1 MSQCLPR
8 PRNPQAPQTVRPTVP
23 VFFALLVLALCC
35 CIPAAAADPPA
46 NHAKTQVLLY
56 VVGSDLETESG
67 TGTAD
72 LQEIAGSYENTDPS
86 QLDIIVA
93 FGGAKNPGW
102 QGMKIATIEQLL
114 DDAKDEK
121 FGNGQYLYS
130 DSNADMGSGQSLSRF
145 LSVARTSRPAD
156 RTILI
161 VSDHGASYDG
171 IGVDDNTKNS
181 LMLGDLDCSLRESGM
196 TYEPIMF
203 DACLMASLE
212 VAKTVQ
218 PYTRVMLGSEEIQRG
233 SYEYTY
239 LIQPLITN
247 PETDAV
253 TLARTLVDSY
263 VDSKTPAGKSKTMAI
278 IDVTKI
284 PAIKTSLDKL
294 GEELIPV
301 TETDQGLYDL
311 KGAYNDAI
319 RLGVTNG
326 ESPTSVDLVSLLQ
339 NIKKKRPEVSPQVDT
354 VIGQIRGAVIY
365 ERHNDYSQAVSG
377 ISIASPD
384 AMDTSQYTR
393 YGDGVKIAPNW
404 DLVFQ
409 KVVAVSHDGSSGTGS
424 KMAVSGSSVSD
435 DDEEDNEER
444 DKSPAKLPGFVAR
457 GNGSFELRDPYN
469 MAEVYTVYYQV
480 NGADAIS
487 LGAQPLSPDQTGQ
500 YHIPAW
506 DGRWYY
512 FPATRQVFPPPK
524 YWMWK
529 VVPLPVKMAN
539 PLLVDLEYEGT
550 SVGGHTMYT
559 SWISIREGRD
569 LTNATLVTYVNGS
582 TGTIETMHTPY
593 TVTDEGNELFG
604 IGVDRFND
612 GAVVT
617 SHAPG
622 FNVRTLDKGDY
633 DLSSTTVTPGMTM
646 AYTLLPD
653 GTYATGI
660 MAYYDNDAE
669 VLADE
674 FRFITIK
681 NGALAD
687 TTVRPING

>member
-1 MSQCLPR
+1 
-8 PRNPQAPQTVRPTVP
+8 
-23 VFFALLVLALCC
+23 
-35 CIPAAAADPPA
+35 
-46 NHAKTQVLLY
+46 
-56 VVGSDLETESG
+56 
-67 TGTAD
+67 
-72 LQEIAGSYENTDPS
+72 
-86 QLDIIVA
+86 
-93 FGGAKNPGW
+93 
-102 QGMKIATIEQLL
+102 
-114 DDAKDEK
+114 
-121 FGNGQYLYS
+121 
-130 DSNADMGSGQSLSRF
+130 
-145 LSVARTSRPAD
+145 
-156 RTILI
+156 
-161 VSDHGASYDG
+161 
-171 IGVDDNTKNS
+171 
-181 LMLGDLDCSLRESGM
+181 
-196 TYEPIMF
+196 F

-435 DDEEDNEER
+435 DDEEDDEER
-444 DKSPAKLPGFVAR
+444 DKLPAKLPGFVAR

-604 IGVDRFND
+604 IGVDRFKD